1 MSESN
6 EGESFSEIE
15 IVYKYTDETG
25 RQNPVFQLVF
35 GKDLMRIFGEKFVLN
50 NKDKCK
56 IIYKNKD
63 YDLTD
68 YFDIIDKNYD
78 NKDEYILKL
87 IIPNDIKDISYM
99 FANCISLRSFRN
111 ISIKKE
117 LYTINKSTISSGY
130 NSSLNNENII
140 EKIMKKN
147 NSND

>member
-1 MSESN
+1 MEK
-6 EGESFSEIE
+6 IKW
-15 IVYKYTDETG
+15 IY
-25 RQNPVFQLVF
+25 
-35 GKDLMRIFGEKFVLN
+35 GEKFVLN

-99 FANCISLRSFRN
+99 FANCISLIFQKY
-111 ISIKKE
+111 IDKK
-117 LYTINKSTISSGY
+117 G
-130 NSSLNNENII
+130 II
-140 EKIMKKN
+140 YYK
-147 NSND
+147 